1 MISSMK
7 VLYREDSKKLVTG
20 ISVIAISFVVG
31 ILVGH
36 FGINDGEGGDGRS
49 RMVRRASSD
58 EQESIKEIIGA
69 IDADNIK
76 TFLQTL
82 TAVPHIAAGERDK

>member
-36 FGINDGEGGDGRS
+36 FGINDGGDGRS